1 MARLRAREY
10 KRHGERIR
18 EGGDMYEE
26 STAFLVWAERYDD
39 PTLDEG
45 RSRKMHED
53 WLKEVKVPITR
64 LQGNKE
70 ESVVIKEALEGL
82 GLKQ

>member
-1 MARLRAREY
+1 MQRLREREF

-26 STAFLVWAERYDD
+26 STAFLIWAERYDD

-45 RSRKMHED
+45 RSRRMHED
-53 WLKEVKVPITR
+53 WMKDVKVPITR
-64 LQGNKE
+64 LQGDKE
-70 ESVVIKEALEGL
+70 KSVVIKDALKGL
-82 GLKQ
+82 RREE